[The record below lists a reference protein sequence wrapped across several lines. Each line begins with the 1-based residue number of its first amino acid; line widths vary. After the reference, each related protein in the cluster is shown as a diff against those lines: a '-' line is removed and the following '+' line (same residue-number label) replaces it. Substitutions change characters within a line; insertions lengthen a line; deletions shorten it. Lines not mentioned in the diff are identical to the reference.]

1 MFQEGRESS
10 YLAAS
15 FCSSARLF
23 CSSWARWSS
32 RSRALRAST
41 SAARFASAS
50 LLGSTSYRPRLL
62 TMLRLWF
69 ANAIFYRVN
78 FCTSYVT
85 IGVTK
90 FMVHVIQKVIPC
102 IVSSFYESIMS
113 DTTVGHAALVLVLY
127 NSWVIYTT
135 MIFFTYFCF
144 SRASAASFSF
154 LSLSAFSC
162 CCCSRRLA
170 LNIFV
175 VQWNLMDRR
184 QSLRVSRDSLP

>member
-50 LLGSTSYRPRLL
+50 RLGSTSYRPRLL

-69 ANAIFYRVN
+69 TNAIFYRVN
-78 FCTSYVT
+78 FCTSFVT
-85 IGVTK
+85 NKVTK
-90 FMVHVIQKVIPC
+90 FMVYVVQ
-102 IVSSFYESIMS
+102 S
-113 DTTVGHAALVLVLY
+113 DSMHCLIFLRIYNEWY
-127 NSWVIYTT
+127 NSWAMGMQHLCWCFIIAVWYTLQW
-135 MIFFTYFCF
+135 YFSLTSVFHGPQLPLFLF
-144 SRASAASFSF
+144 SP
-154 LSLSAFSC
+154 
-162 CCCSRRLA
+162 
-170 LNIFV
+170 
-175 VQWNLMDRR
+175 
-184 QSLRVSRDSLP
+184 SLPFPVAAAPGDWL